1 MSEHDELESL
11 VAAWVLNALEPGEI
25 NGVRAHVETCP
36 ICRETASRLR
46 GAVGAL
52 PLGVEDVTPSAAL
65 RERIL
70 ASASAS
76 RRPSLAPALPK
87 ISTTVYLPTIP
98 SMKVSGQARGRMS
111 AYAAAAS
118 VVLAL
123 VVGLVAGDVIGRQAP
138 VAPALVVRSA
148 LVGHQGLASARAN
161 VIDLKSD
168 GVALVDFSGLPQLDS
183 DRVYE
188 IWLITAGGRA
198 DPAGVF
204 VPDSNGSKVV
214 LVGRSLAGYAQMAVT
229 TEVGP
234 SGTQAPTQ
242 QPELYGN
249 LV

>member
-1 MSEHDELESL
+1 MPEHDELESL
-11 VAAWVLNALEPGEI
+11 VAGWVLGALEPGEVA
-25 NGVRAHVETCP
+25 GVRAHVEACP
-36 ICRETASRLR
+36 ICLDTALRLR
-46 GAVGAL
+46 RVVGAL
-52 PLGVEDVTPSAAL
+52 PLEVKDVIPPAAL

-70 ASASAS
+70 AAAAAS
-76 RRPSLAPALPK
+76 RGPMPALVLPKTRTKQYRPSARATNLA
-87 ISTTVYLPTIP
+87 
-98 SMKVSGQARGRMS
+98 GRTRRWVP

-118 VVLAL
+118 VVLSL

-138 VAPALVVRSA
+138 APTAVVRSA

-161 VIDLKSD
+161 VIDLKND

-183 DRVYE
+183 GRVYE

-204 VPDSNGSKVV
+204 VPDTNGSKFV

-234 SGTQAPTQ
+234 DGTLAPTQ
-242 QPELYGN
+242 QPELYGS